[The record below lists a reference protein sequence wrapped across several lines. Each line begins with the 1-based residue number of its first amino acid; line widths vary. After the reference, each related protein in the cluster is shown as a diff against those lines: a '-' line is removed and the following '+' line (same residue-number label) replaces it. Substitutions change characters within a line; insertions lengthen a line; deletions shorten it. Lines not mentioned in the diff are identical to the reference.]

1 MSQPD
6 TPAAAPAQRLAK
18 PLNAQPGRFAPNPPL
33 IEGSGTE
40 LAAETRD
47 LLHRRLRAAALVLAF
62 GFAIFLA
69 RDLFFPRLFQKV
81 GLHALAFLLLL
92 LDLAAL
98 STRWR
103 PTMRQLR
110 ILEVA
115 TFAIIIACLIAGQY
129 LGLQA
134 RLLEDR
140 LNAYELRVLFKNS
153 IVGTLILVF
162 TYGIFIPNTWR
173 RASLVIVP
181 MALAPLVAPLA
192 MSFTSPA
199 FATLSE
205 EARTPEKLSEN
216 ALYLVLGTVSAI
228 FGSHTINSFRCEA
241 FRARRLNQYRLIRRL
256 GAGGMGEV
264 YLAEHQFLKRP
275 CAIKLIRPDISQKP
289 RLQARFELEVK
300 ATARLSH
307 WNTVD
312 LYDYGRTD
320 DGIFYYVMEYL
331 PGLSL
336 QDLVGRHGPLPPAR
350 VIYLLRQACDAL
362 HEAHAVGL
370 IHRDLKPPNIFA
382 AYRGARHDVTKILDF
397 GLVKVTKANMEL
409 DSPVVTRE
417 GTVTGSPHYMA
428 PEQIMRTHP
437 PDARTDIYA
446 LGAIAYFLLTGR
458 PPFVGPDSMSVM
470 MAHARDPVVPPS
482 QLRPDLPADLEG
494 VVLQCLEKA
503 PESRIADAEGLNRA
517 LAGCADAVGWSPERA
532 AAWWHSHEPS
542 RLTGEAEPPI
552 PSAAPGSEYTRAEY
566 KTLGSE
572 ASEGGEALVPTSE
585 GDTDLA
591 LSLGDDRTRPERR
604 P

>member
-1 MSQPD
+1 MSQPH
-6 TPAAAPAQRLAK
+6 TPADSSAHVAEKTPR
-18 PLNAQPGRFAPNPPL
+18 PLPDRFCPNPRL
-33 IEGSGTE
+33 IEGSGVE
-40 LAAETRD
+40 LAAETRN
-47 LLHRRLRAAALVLAF
+47 LLHRRLWAASVVLVF
-62 GFAIFLA
+62 GFGIFLA
-69 RDLFFPRLFQKV
+69 RDLVFPRLLQSV
-81 GLHALAFLLLL
+81 GLHALAFVVLVLNLV
-92 LDLAAL
+92 AL

-103 PTMRQLR
+103 PSMRQLR
-110 ILEVA
+110 LLEVA
-115 TFAIIIACLIAGQY
+115 TFATIIACLIASQY

-134 RLLEDR
+134 RIMQEQLTPQG
-140 LNAYELRVLFKNS
+140 LRILFKNS
-153 IVGTLILVF
+153 VIGTLILIF

-173 RASLVIVP
+173 RASLIIGP

-192 MSFTSPA
+192 LGVTSPA
-199 FATLSE
+199 FAALTE
-205 EARTPEKLSEN
+205 EARTLERLSEN
-216 ALYLVLGTVSAI
+216 GLYLILGAVTAI

-320 DGIFYYVMEYL
+320 DGTFYYVMEYL
-331 PGLSL
+331 PGLSF
-336 QDLVGRHGPLPPAR
+336 QELVGRHGPLPPAR

-362 HEAHAVGL
+362 HEAHAFGL

-397 GLVKVTKANMEL
+397 GLVKATKPDMGL
-409 DSPVVTRE
+409 DTPVVTRQ
-417 GTVTGSPHYMA
+417 GTVTGSPLYMA

-437 PDARTDIYA
+437 PDPRTDIYA
-446 LGAIAYFLLTGR
+446 LGAIAYFLLTGQ
-458 PPFVGPDSMSVM
+458 PPFTGSDSMSVM
-470 MAHARDPVVPPS
+470 IAHARDPVVPPS
-482 QLRPDLPADLEG
+482 ELRPDLAADLEG
-494 VVLQCLEKA
+494 VVLGCLEKD
-503 PESRIADAEGLNRA
+503 PESRIPDAESLNRA
-517 LAGCADAVGWSPERA
+517 LAACADAAGWSPECA

-542 RLTGEAEPPI
+542 CLTGPEEPPAESKA
-552 PSAAPGSEYTRAEY
+552 PGSDYTRAECQAPGSEANER
-566 KTLGSE
+566 
-572 ASEGGEALVPTSE
+572 GETLVPSPE
-585 GDTDLA
+585 LVTDLA